1 MKKIVQ
7 EFADALEA
15 TGYERALELVL
26 DDIVPIAKQKGLTL
40 INAAFEYADGDEE
53 LDTSWGQL
61 YYAMQDNFP
70 KDLFKKFDVHI

>member
-61 YYAMQDNFP
+61 YYAMQ
-70 KDLFKKFDVHI
+70 FDVHI